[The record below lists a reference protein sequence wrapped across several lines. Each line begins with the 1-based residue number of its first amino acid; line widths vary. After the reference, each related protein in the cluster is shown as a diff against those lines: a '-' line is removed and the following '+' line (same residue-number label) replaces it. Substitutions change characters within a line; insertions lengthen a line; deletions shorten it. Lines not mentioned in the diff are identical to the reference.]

1 MKAVI
6 LAAGF
11 GKRLRP
17 LTEYLPKVLIPILGV
32 PAIDHVLN
40 HLFQYDIQDVGVN
53 VHYRSEQIISSL
65 HSRHR
70 KHRNI
75 RISQEEE
82 ILGTGGALYNFREFL
97 QGKEPFWVH
106 NGDIICDLDLI
117 SALSIHQKKG
127 ALATLILWDYPPI
140 NSVLMDQSGD
150 VIDFLSK
157 RHLHSEVKD
166 KYEKG
171 RLMTYTGIAIL
182 DPKVLDYI
190 PKGCSEMPEVYQNI
204 IKVHGPG
211 KICGVKGTGLYWA
224 DFGTFARYLDLHQYL
239 LLNKRVNCS
248 GSAFPES
255 FIHKAGE
262 SIVIAKS
269 ASLNG
274 FVSIGNDCVIE
285 GDVFLKDCILWP
297 GTKVRSGTK
306 LQRSVLSKDFI
317 FQENDKK
324 IKQ

>member
-53 VHYRSEQIISSL
+53 VHYRSEQIISFLNSG
-65 HSRHR
+65 HR
-70 KHRNI
+70 KYRNI

-82 ILGTGGALYNFREFL
+82 IFGTGGALNNFREFL
-97 QGKEPFWVH
+97 QGEEPFWVH

-117 SALSIHQKKG
+117 SALSIHQKKR

-140 NSVLMDQSGD
+140 NSVFMDQAGN

-157 RHLHSEVKD
+157 SHLHSEVKD

-171 RLMTYTGIAIL
+171 RLMTYTGIAIV
-182 DPKVLDYI
+182 DPKILDYI
-190 PKGCSEMPEVYQNI
+190 PNGYCEMPEVYQNI

-211 KICGVKGTGLYWA
+211 KICGVEGKGQYWA
-224 DFGTFARYLDLHQYL
+224 DFGTVSRYLDLHQYL

-248 GSAFPES
+248 GRAYPERS
-255 FIHKAGE
+255 IHKAGE

-269 ASLNG
+269 ANLNG

-285 GDVFLKDCILWP
+285 RDVFLKDCILWP
-297 GTKVRSGTK
+297 GTKVQSGTK

-324 IKQ
+324 IK